1 LKLRLW
7 LRRIGWM
14 VALWAASV
22 AALGVAAALMRLL
35 MHAIG
40 LR

>member
-35 MHAIG
+35 MQAIG